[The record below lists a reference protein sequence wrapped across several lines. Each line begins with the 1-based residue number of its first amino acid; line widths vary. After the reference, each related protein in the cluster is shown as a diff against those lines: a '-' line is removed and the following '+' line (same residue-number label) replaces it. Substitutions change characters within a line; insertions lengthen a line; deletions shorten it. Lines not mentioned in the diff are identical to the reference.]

1 VREAVPPT
9 SGFMITMEFEQ
20 KFVPV
25 TMMGV
30 FGEFTGALVGETLEI
45 VGAGPSTVNG
55 KELLVLAP
63 STTVTCATVPQER
76 SAAAIEA
83 VS

>member
-1 VREAVPPT
+1 VRKAVPPT
-9 SGFMITMEFEQ
+9 SGFMTTMEFEQ

-25 TMMGV
+25 TVMGV
-30 FGEFTGALVGETLEI
+30 FGEFTGALGGDEPEI

-63 STTVTCATVPQER
+63 SVTVICATVPQAR
-76 SAAAIEA
+76 SPVAKEA